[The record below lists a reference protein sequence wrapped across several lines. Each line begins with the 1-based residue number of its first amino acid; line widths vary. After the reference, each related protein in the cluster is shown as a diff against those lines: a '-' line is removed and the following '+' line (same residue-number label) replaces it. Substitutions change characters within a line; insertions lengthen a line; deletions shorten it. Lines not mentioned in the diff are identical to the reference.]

1 MHKVIGAFII
11 LLLFSCGKQ
20 RLWVKGKVQQKS
32 FAREIPVQIING
44 LIFVEVAVNGRPC
57 NFLMD
62 TGAPT
67 LIDAQLVEELG
78 LKTKE
83 FGTAVDSYDR
93 RNRIDYTVLETITI
107 DSINFTRQGALIS
120 DLRSVPVFD
129 CLDIDGLLG
138 ANLMRNACWQMDYK
152 NEVIRIQEDCEG
164 FIYSADWIVMP
175 FRVNNQGT
183 PKLSVML
190 GDSLRLSDVTLD
202 FGSSSGLSLD
212 LEAVEE
218 MFDPAGADLF
228 TAGAAGVGLYGV
240 ELDSIWFMSPKALFT
255 SREDLILPGVRAR
268 IRRKGGH
275 LFGTQILQAFRSTID
290 WQNNELVLE
299 PVPMGEKRSP
309 VWNNF
314 GCALQPNGEILEVA
328 QLVYPS
334 IAVESVLVLGDTVV
348 VINSRPVD
356 ATDFCEARAL
366 FGAPDPIELT
376 IQRQENHLTVNLR
389 QQDLFD
395 APQNKSNKKP

>member
-1 MHKVIGAFII
+1 MQKVIGVLII

-32 FAREIPVQIING
+32 FDREIPVQIRNG
-44 LIFVEVAVNGRPC
+44 LIFVEVSINGRPC

-67 LIDAQLVEELG
+67 LIDARLVEELG
-78 LKTKE
+78 LETKE

-93 RNRIDYTVLETITI
+93 RNRIDYTILNTVSL
-107 DSINFTRQGALIS
+107 DSINFTRQVALVS
-120 DLRSVPVFD
+120 DFRSIPVFD
-129 CLDIDGLLG
+129 CLNVDGLLG
-138 ANLMRNACWQMDYK
+138 ASLMRSACWQMDYK
-152 NEVIRIQEDCEG
+152 NEVIRIQEDCKG
-164 FIYSADWIVMP
+164 FVYSANSIVMP
-175 FRVNNQGT
+175 FRVNSQGT
-183 PKLSVML
+183 PKLSVTL
-190 GDSLRLSDVTLD
+190 GDSLRLNYVTLD

-218 MFDPAGADLF
+218 RFDPAGADLF

-240 ELDSIWFMSPKALFT
+240 ELDSIWFMMPEELLI
-255 SREDLILPGVRAR
+255 SRGDTILPGLRAR

-275 LFGTQILQAFRSTID
+275 LFGTQILREFRSTID
-290 WQNNELVLE
+290 WQNNQLVLE
-299 PVPMGEKRSP
+299 PVGEKRSP

-314 GCALQPNGEILEVA
+314 GCALQPNGEVLEVA

-334 IAVESVLVLGDTVV
+334 MAVESGLMLGDTVV
-348 VINSRPVD
+348 AINSRPVS

-366 FGAPDPIELT
+366 FGAPEPIGLT
-376 IQRQENHLTVNLR
+376 VQRQEKRLEVKLLR
-389 QQDLFD
+389 QDLF
-395 APQNKSNKKP
+395 AVRQ